1 MSQSTLASYGH
12 PIKKAEAGGKFD
24 IRPDTV
30 ISRAAEAA
38 LPFGRAVTYGT
49 NPDAQAK
56 IVNSAAQVFLGV
68 SLKQQTNVIAPAAV
82 PGYIQYDTMS
92 VLKSGAVWVEV
103 TSDVAAGAPAYV
115 DIANGKFTDVST
127 SNLAVPDGSFET
139 SALSGGLAVLAIK

>member
-1 MSQSTLASYGH
+1 MSQSTLASYGY
-12 PIKKAEAGGKFD
+12 PMTKAEAGGKYD

-49 NPDAQAK
+49 NPDTQAK
-56 IVNSAAQVFLGV
+56 IVNNASQVFLGIA
-68 SLKQQTNVIAPAAV
+68 LKQHTNAILGSAV
-82 PGYIQYDTMS
+82 PGYVQNETMS
-92 VLKSGAVWVEV
+92 ILKSGAVWVEV

-115 DIANGKFTDVST
+115 DISNGKLTDVSS
-127 SNLAVPDGSFET
+127 SNLAVPGGSFET